1 MPFFCLF
8 MLPATFLFL
17 AAMIGGAESEF
28 VFKLILINVAM
39 MYLFFFRALKL
50 SKKEIKNKNHMSK
63 FNRGS
68 VY

>member
-17 AAMIGGAESEF
+17 VAMIGGAESEF

-39 MYLFFFRALKL
+39 MYLFFLRALKV
-50 SKKEIKNKNHMSK
+50 SKNEIKPKNHMK
-63 FNRGS
+63 KAVRFYG
-68 VY
+68 Y